1 MKRVLIGTIVLFS
14 ISSLMVIAFFM
25 FAPEDRT
32 NAAKEAWRRIQKDK
46 AQACL
51 DDLRKTLKDPDSA
64 RIVSFGLVKEKSEA
78 GGEISY
84 YLLKYKAKN
93 SFGAYGQAEQ
103 GYDCSG
109 SECHEDP
116 LYNLNQQVKELKTKI
131 SARQRLR

>member
-1 MKRVLIGTIVLFS
+1 MKRALFGAIVLFS
-14 ISSLMVIAFFM
+14 IASLMVIAFFM

-32 NAAKEAWRRIQKDK
+32 NAVKEAWRRTQKDK

-93 SFGAYGQAEQ
+93 SFGAYSQDEQ

-109 SECHEDP
+109 AECREDT
-116 LYNLNQQVKELKTKI
+116 LYNLNKQVKELKAK
-131 SARQRLR
+131 SAARRDK